1 MALRTKTKMIDF
13 KLRTES
19 IKDSEIEKLAVT
31 SVNDQRIIAALS
43 SSEPCLLEGSRG
55 TGKSFLMKMAQ
66 LNIEKRNLKSISV
79 FLSFNISSLVNTN
92 DDLQFYHWMLA
103 KTLRALMN
111 KLRKNGLSISAYSR
125 NLLSN
130 DKSNNSQEIETNLK
144 NIVKKFENSYK
155 NNDFIEIEALPDI
168 EDVKEAIAE
177 ICEEHDLERIYFF
190 FDEAAHVFRP
200 EQQRQ
205 FFNLFKDLRSAYIT
219 CNAAI
224 YPGVTHFGSSFEPI
238 HDCDY
243 QILDRN
249 INEKGYLEYFRG
261 MVEKQGDDNIK
272 KTIESN
278 GLMFNTLAL
287 SCGGNPRILLKT
299 IQNLPKFNTKE
310 INKEIK
316 EFYRIKIWSEH
327 TELGEKYRG
336 HKDLIDW
343 GRDFLENTVIRTIH
357 NNDKSTVYFW
367 VDKDVPETVKEA
379 LRLLTYTSIIK
390 KIDSSVRS
398 HGRLGVRF
406 EVKYGC
412 IIALD
417 SNPLSKS
424 EELFPKISIGLF
436 TEFGKNHQ
444 EYSDI
449 ENLSNYIQDEQQYA
463 ESLESML
470 KKTIDVLSLTKWQKN
485 KLKEAGICTIRDLH
499 ALKESDLIEKIY
511 GVGPARSRVMMNAAN
526 AELLEYISG

>member
-1 MALRTKTKMIDF
+1 MSDF

-19 IKDSEIEKLAVT
+19 IKDSEIEELAVT
-31 SVNDQRIIAALS
+31 SENDKRIISALK

-55 TGKSFLMKMAQ
+55 TGKSFLMKIAQ
-66 LNIEKRNLKSISV
+66 LNIDKSELKSISV

-111 KLRKNGLSISAYSR
+111 KLRKSGLNISSYTR

-130 DKSNNSQEIETNLK
+130 DILDDSIKIENNLK
-144 NIVKKFENSYK
+144 HIVKLFENSYK
-155 NNDFIEIEALPDI
+155 NDEKIDIEALPDI
-168 EDVKEAIAE
+168 EDVKEAVSE
-177 ICEEHDLERIYFF
+177 ICEEHHLDRIYFF

-224 YPGVTHFGSSFEPI
+224 YPGVTHFGNSFEPI
-238 HDCDY
+238 HDCNY
-243 QILDRN
+243 QTLDRN
-249 INEKGYLEYFRG
+249 ITDKDYLNYFRG
-261 MVEKQGDDNIK
+261 MVEKQADDKIK
-272 KTIESN
+272 ESIDN
-278 GLMFNTLAL
+278 QTALFNTLAL

-299 IQNLPKFNTKE
+299 LQNLSKFNTRE

-336 HKDLIDW
+336 HKELIDW
-343 GRDFLENTVIRTIH
+343 GRDFLEETVIKNIYD
-357 NNDKSTVYFW
+357 NDKSSVYFW

-398 HGRLGVRF
+398 HGRLGVRY

-412 IIALD
+412 IIALE

-424 EELFPKISIGLF
+424 EELLPKISIRLF
-436 TEFGKNHQ
+436 TEFGKNHS
-444 EYSDI
+444 EYNSI
-449 ENLSNYIQDEQQYA
+449 SNLSNYIQDEEQYI

-470 KKTIDVLSLTKWQKN
+470 KKPIDVLSLTEWQKN
-485 KLKEAGICTIRDLH
+485 KLKGADIFTIKDLH
-499 ALKESDLIEKIY
+499 ALKESDLIERIY
-511 GVGPARSRVMMNAAN
+511 NVGEARARIMKNAAT